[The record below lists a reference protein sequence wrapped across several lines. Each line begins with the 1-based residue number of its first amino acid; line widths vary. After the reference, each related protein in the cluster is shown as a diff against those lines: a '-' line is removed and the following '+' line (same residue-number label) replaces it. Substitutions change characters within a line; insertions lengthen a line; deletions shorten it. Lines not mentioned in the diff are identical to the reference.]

1 MVNESREC
9 IIITGMSGA
18 GKSSALNVL
27 EDQGFYAIDNLP
39 PALLPQL
46 FDILESNST
55 AAEKG
60 VAAVVDARS
69 ETLLNDLAQVVAK
82 LRENGI
88 RTKII
93 FIDCSNEDLVR
104 RFETTRRRHPM
115 AEGLTILQGI
125 ETERARLNNII
136 KNADIVI
143 DTTGLKLPDFK
154 KRLLEASGMSV
165 EQPAVIIS
173 SFGFKYGAPQD
184 ADFIID
190 ARFLPNPNYVDELH
204 SLSGKDEAV
213 LNYLH
218 SFPMFG
224 EFLSRADSLFGYVSS
239 VYGDT
244 GKKQLHICV
253 GCTGGRHRS
262 VAVAELLGSY
272 LRAAGKRVRVQHRDI
287 DRGNLR

>member
-1 MVNESREC
+1 MVIESREC

-46 FDILESNST
+46 FDILESHSS

-93 FIDCSNEDLVR
+93 FIDCSDEDLVR
-104 RFETTRRRHPM
+104 RFETTRRRHPL

-143 DTTGLKLPDFK
+143 DTTGFKLPDFK
-154 KRLLEASGMSV
+154 KRLLEAAGMSV

-173 SFGFKYGAPQD
+173 SFGYKYGAPQD
-184 ADFIID
+184 ADFVID

-204 SLSGKDEAV
+204 SLSGKDKAV
-213 LNYLH
+213 VNYLN
-218 SFPMFG
+218 SYPMFG
-224 EFLSRADSLFGYVSS
+224 EFLSRAGSLFGYVSS

-262 VAVAELLGSY
+262 VAVAEMLGSY
-272 LRAAGKRVRVQHRDI
+272 LRTSGKRVRVQHRDI

>member
-46 FDILESNST
+46 FDILESHST

-93 FIDCSNEDLVR
+93 FIDCSDEDLVR

-136 KNADIVI
+136 KSADIVI

-272 LRAAGKRVRVQHRDI
+272 LKAAGKRVRVQHRDI

>member
-272 LRAAGKRVRVQHRDI
+272 LRSSGKRVRVQHRDI

>member
-27 EDQGFYAIDNLP
+27 EDHGFYAIDNLP

-46 FDILESNST
+46 FDILESHST

-93 FIDCSNEDLVR
+93 FIDCSDEDLVR

-272 LRAAGKRVRVQHRDI
+272 LKAAGKRVRVQHRDI

>member
-1 MVNESREC
+1 
-9 IIITGMSGA
+9 MSGA

-272 LRAAGKRVRVQHRDI
+272 LRSSGKRVRVQHRDI

>member
-1 MVNESREC
+1 
-9 IIITGMSGA
+9 MSGA

-46 FDILESNST
+46 FDILESHSS

-93 FIDCSNEDLVR
+93 FIDCSDEDLVR

-136 KNADIVI
+136 KNADAVI
-143 DTTGLKLPDFK
+143 DTTGFKLPDFK
-154 KRLLEASGMSV
+154 KRLLEATGMSV

-204 SLSGKDEAV
+204 SLSGKDKAV
-213 LNYLH
+213 VNYLN
-218 SFPMFG
+218 SYPMFG
-224 EFLSRADSLFGYVSS
+224 EFLSRAGSLFGYVSS

-262 VAVAELLGSY
+262 VAVAEMLGSY
-272 LRAAGKRVRVQHRDI
+272 LRTSGKRVRVQHRDI

>member
-46 FDILESNST
+46 FDILESHSS
-55 AAEKG
+55 ASEKG

-69 ETLLNDLAQVVAK
+69 ETLLNDLSQVVAK
-82 LRENGI
+82 LHENGI

-93 FIDCSNEDLVR
+93 FIDCSDEDLVR
-104 RFETTRRRHPM
+104 RFETTRRRHPL

-125 ETERARLNNII
+125 ETERARLDNIL

-143 DTTGLKLPDFK
+143 DTTGFKLPDFK

-173 SFGFKYGAPQD
+173 SFGFKYGPPQD

-204 SLSGKDEAV
+204 SLSGRDEAV
-213 LNYLH
+213 VNYLR
-218 SFPMFG
+218 SFPVFG
-224 EFLSRADSLFGYVSS
+224 EFLSRADALFGYVSS

-262 VAVAELLGSY
+262 VAVAEMLGAY
-272 LRAAGKRVRVQHRDI
+272 LSESGKRVRVQHRDI

>member
-1 MVNESREC
+1 MLNESRGC

-46 FDILESNST
+46 FDMLESHSS
-55 AAEKG
+55 AADKG
-60 VAAVVDARS
+60 VAAVVDVRS
-69 ETLLNDLAQVVAK
+69 EALLNDLSQVVVK

-88 RTKII
+88 KTKII
-93 FIDCSNEDLVR
+93 FIDCSDGDLVR
-104 RFETTRRRHPM
+104 RYETTRRRHPL

-125 ETERARLNNII
+125 ESERVRLQNII

-154 KRLLEASGMSV
+154 KRLLEATGMSA
-165 EQPAVIIS
+165 EQPSIIIS
-173 SFGFKYGAPQD
+173 SFGFKFGAPQD

-204 SLSGKDEAV
+204 SLSGRDKPV
-213 LNYLH
+213 INYLQ
-218 SFPMFG
+218 SFPVFG
-224 EFLSRADSLFGYVSS
+224 EFLSRANSLFEYVSS

-262 VAVAELLGSY
+262 VAVAEMLGAC
-272 LRAAGKRVRVQHRDI
+272 LRSAGRRVRVQHRDI
-287 DRGNLR
+287 DKGSLR

>member
-1 MVNESREC
+1 
-9 IIITGMSGA
+9 MSGA

-46 FDILESNST
+46 FDMLESHSS
-55 AAEKG
+55 AADKG
-60 VAAVVDARS
+60 VAAVVDVRS
-69 ETLLNDLAQVVAK
+69 EALLNDLSQVVVK
-82 LRENGI
+82 LHENGI
-88 RTKII
+88 KTKII
-93 FIDCSNEDLVR
+93 FIDCSDGDLVR
-104 RFETTRRRHPM
+104 RYETTRRRHPL

-125 ETERARLNNII
+125 ESERVRLQNII

-154 KRLLEASGMSV
+154 KRLLEATGMSA
-165 EQPAVIIS
+165 EQPSIIIS
-173 SFGFKYGAPQD
+173 SFGFKFGAPQD

-204 SLSGKDEAV
+204 SLSGRDKPV
-213 LNYLH
+213 INYLQ
-218 SFPMFG
+218 SFPVFD
-224 EFLSRADSLFGYVSS
+224 EFLSRANSLFEYVSS

-262 VAVAELLGSY
+262 VAVAEMLGAC
-272 LRAAGKRVRVQHRDI
+272 LRSAGRRVRVQHRDI
-287 DRGNLR
+287 DKGSLR